1 MKYFVVLLLIIIC
14 LTGSVHT
21 YAQSAQAV
29 GEGTARTATE
39 PAKDAATLAT
49 DTTRKK
55 KVKSVGKEL
64 GQDVKKDA
72 TDAKSELKAGT
83 SNIVKTLKP
92 TQTGKGTSPGIHKP
106 TDKAVTDNAT
116 VTGAKQLGEDVK
128 HDVTALPS
136 EVRSATGET
145 ENPVKDETGD
155 LKKLSQQH
163 HRKVLEDKVST
174 MQYSSDDPENA
185 PWKKKM
191 FSKDDVG
198 SPSLSKPG
206 AAVPGGMEDKASS
219 YEDKLDALKSP
230 NASGKALENRVTSS
244 EAVKNNK
251 VMRLADSLAR
261 QRDQLSAEGV
271 RQSLLGAKK
280 VYSDKYIKKLTD
292 SLGGEKA
299 AALLKTATAMTKT
312 EASESDML
320 DKINQSMGGKGGT
333 GFDSKSRSLT
343 NSDAEKLGAF
353 PDAASDSAGMGGD
366 LSKFKLP
373 HALLSKL
380 PPLRGSQLDSK
391 YLSVI
396 DSMRDIVLQEKGLS
410 LDEQSVTDDV
420 KQTAV
425 KKKPGFFD
433 KLYFDG
439 IIGFM
444 NDSTINI
451 VQLSPA
457 LGYHFTSFW
466 SVGAGPNLLV
476 QFQGKKLNALGGLRT
491 FTKVEVW
498 KQRAYFQLEDNIN
511 QAKISDESI
520 RRSTHDVLGG
530 VGAIL
535 PVTKSLGLNLCVLYR
550 LSNDTGTPGR
560 SPWVFRIGFSTIK
573 SVKP

>member
-1 MKYFVVLLLIIIC
+1 MLLVLIIAC
-14 LTGSVHT
+14 LTGSVHI

-29 GEGTARTATE
+29 GEGTARTTTE
-39 PAKDAATLAT
+39 PARDAAALAT
-49 DTTRKK
+49 DTTRKE

-64 GQDVKKDA
+64 RQDVKKDA
-72 TDAKSELKAGT
+72 AAKKSDLKAGT

-92 TQTGKGTSPGIHKP
+92 EKSNKANTPAINKP
-106 TDKAVTDNAT
+106 TGNAGTDNAAVTD
-116 VTGAKQLGEDVK
+116 AKQIGQDIKRDLGS
-128 HDVTALPS
+128 LPS
-136 EVRSATGET
+136 EAGSAAGNV

-174 MQYSSDDPENA
+174 IQYSSDEPENA

-191 FSKDDVG
+191 FSKDDVEN
-198 SPSLSKPG
+198 PSLSKPG
-206 AAVPGGMEDKASS
+206 SSVPGAMEGKASS

-230 NASGKALENRVTSS
+230 GISGKALESKVTSS

-261 QRDQLSAEGV
+261 QRDQLSAEGM

-320 DKINQSMGGKGGT
+320 DKINQSMGGKSGI

-343 NSDAEKLGAF
+343 NPEADKLGAF
-353 PDAASDSAGMGGD
+353 PDAAADSAGMGGD

-373 HALLSKL
+373 QSLLSKL
-380 PPLRGSQLDSK
+380 PPLRGSLMDSK
-391 YLSVI
+391 YLSAI
-396 DSMRDIVLQEKGLS
+396 DSMRNIAMKGKGLA
-410 LDEQSVTDDV
+410 LDEQSVTEDV
-420 KQTAV
+420 KRTAV

-451 VQLSPA
+451 VQLSPS

-476 QFQGKKLNALGGLRT
+476 QFQGKKLNALAGLRT

-498 KQRAYFQLEDNIN
+498 KQRAYFQLEDDIN
-511 QAKISDESI
+511 QAKINAESI

-550 LSNDTGTPGR
+550 LNNDAGAPGR